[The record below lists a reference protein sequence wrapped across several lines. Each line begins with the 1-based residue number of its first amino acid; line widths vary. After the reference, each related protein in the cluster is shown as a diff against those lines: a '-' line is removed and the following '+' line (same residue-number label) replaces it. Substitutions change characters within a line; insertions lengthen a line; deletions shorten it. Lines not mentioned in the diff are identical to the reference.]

1 MDGEYIFLQTVL
13 DDLTDQGQ
21 RNSLLFGRISLTVE
35 PRLSTTSLEA
45 AITSRIAL
53 DESQTPFHYLLGA
66 WKRAVSTSR
75 SIRTD
80 KDKEASEKLKI
91 IAEIRRLCVSYAG
104 FSIMIPDMF
113 GYHSRLVSL
122 LPVEGPA
129 DNIVI

>member
-1 MDGEYIFLQTVL
+1 
-13 DDLTDQGQ
+13 
-21 RNSLLFGRISLTVE
+21 
-35 PRLSTTSLEA
+35 LEA

-53 DESQTPFHYLLGA
+53 DESQTPFYYLLGA

-80 KDKEASEKLKI
+80 KDKQASEKLKI

-113 GYHSRLVSL
+113 G
-122 LPVEGPA
+122 
-129 DNIVI
+129 

>member
-21 RNSLLFGRISLTVE
+21 RKSLLFGRISLTIE

-122 LPVEGPA
+122 YSR
-129 DNIVI
+129 

>member
-1 MDGEYIFLQTVL
+1 LDGEYIFLQTVL

-21 RNSLLFGRISLTVE
+21 GNSLSFARILLTAE
-35 PRLSTTSLEA
+35 PRLSTASLEA

-66 WKRAVSTSR
+66 WKRAVSTTR

-80 KDKEASEKLKI
+80 KDKQASEKLKI
-91 IAEIRRLCVSYAG
+91 IVEIRRLCVSYAG

-113 GYHSRLVSL
+113 GYQSRLLSL
-122 LPVEGPA
+122 YSQ
-129 DNIVI
+129 

>member
-1 MDGEYIFLQTVL
+1 LDGDYIFLQTVL

-21 RNSLLFGRISLTVE
+21 RISLVFGRISLTAE

-113 GYHSRLVSL
+113 GYHSRLVSRYSR
-122 LPVEGPA
+122 
-129 DNIVI
+129 

>member
-1 MDGEYIFLQTVL
+1 LDGEYIFLQTVL

-21 RNSLLFGRISLTVE
+21 RNPLLSGRTSLTLE

-75 SIRTD
+75 SIRAD

-113 GYHSRLVSL
+113 GYYSHLVSL
-122 LPVEGPA
+122 CSRQKGQLTTL
-129 DNIVI
+129 